1 MAEGTINELDFHV
14 ALVTVTVMF
23 INYLVISIVI
33 VIKQR
38 KQLLKR
44 ACDKIR
50 AIRKNLNENIENDR
64 KPEKKDME
72 LKNLRFAHNDD
83 SD

>member
-1 MAEGTINELDFHV
+1 VEGDVNELDFLV

-23 INYLVISIVI
+23 LNYLVISIVI

-44 ACDKIR
+44 VKDKIR
-50 AIRKNLNENIENDR
+50 AIRKN
-64 KPEKKDME
+64 
-72 LKNLRFAHNDD
+72 
-83 SD
+83 

>member
-1 MAEGTINELDFHV
+1 MEGDVNELDFLV

-23 INYLVISIVI
+23 LNYLVISIVI

-44 ACDKIR
+44 VKDKIR
-50 AIRKNLNENIENDR
+50 AIRKN
-64 KPEKKDME
+64 
-72 LKNLRFAHNDD
+72 
-83 SD
+83 